1 MTLRYTC
8 VACRREYKKTPTK
21 GQQVTHGICGI
32 YCRQSFDLWLALPP
46 VLRGRLQDFH
56 RERVK
61 LQGAA

>member
-1 MTLRYTC
+1 MLRYTC
-8 VACRREYKKTPTK
+8 ISCRREYKKEVIK

-61 LQGAA
+61 LRGAA